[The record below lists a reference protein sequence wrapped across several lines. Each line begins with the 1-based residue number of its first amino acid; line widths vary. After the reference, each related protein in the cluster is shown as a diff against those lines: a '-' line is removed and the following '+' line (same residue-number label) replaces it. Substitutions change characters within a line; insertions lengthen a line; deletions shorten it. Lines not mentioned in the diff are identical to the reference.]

1 MQYYS
6 LIIKRETGDIAVAER
21 AYTANDI
28 HILQGLEGVRKRPAM
43 YIGST
48 NSMGLHHLVW
58 EVVDNAVDEALSGFG
73 KTISVTI
80 YKDGSVSVLDEGRG
94 IPVDINKETKR
105 PGVEIVFTELHAGG
119 KFNSSVYKSA
129 GGLHGVG
136 ASVTNALSEW
146 VDVTVYQNG
155 GIYNLRFENGG
166 HLVKPLERIGDTR
179 KHGTFV
185 RFKPDATIFS
195 TVEFKYDTIA
205 SHLQESAF
213 LMKGVRFIIYDER
226 SNQKSEFF
234 YQDGLVEYIHNLN
247 ENKNQIIPVFAFSDV
262 DTLTNIETEVA
273 LQYCYE
279 DYNETIYSYVNNVKT
294 GDGGTHESG
303 FRAGITRAVNEF
315 AEAQNLLKG
324 KKLEGSDIREGLT
337 AIVSLKVPEE
347 LLEFEG
353 QTKGKLG
360 TPVAYQVV
368 SNLIYNKLTYYLTE
382 NKENAMLIIKKCVD
396 SQQAR
401 LAARKAKDE
410 ARSTK
415 KVKQE
420 VILSDKLTPA
430 QSKDYLKNELFIV
443 EGDSAGGTAK
453 KGRDRIHQAILP
465 LRGKPLN
472 TDSIA
477 IEKLLHNEEIA
488 TIINTVGAGFG
499 QSFDLEDIHYGK
511 IIIMT
516 DADTDGAHIQTLLL
530 TFFYHYMRSLIT
542 SGHVFIAVPPL
553 YRVFK
558 EDGKKKLVQEYAWD
572 DKGLEAAKKKVGAGY
587 KINRYKGL
595 GEMDAI
601 QLKETTMDPKTRFLI
616 QVDINDPFLVEK
628 RVNVLMGKDASIRRQ
643 WVEENVDFNRVD
655 TFMKEVK

>member
-1 MQYYS
+1 M
-6 LIIKRETGDIAVAER
+6 AER
-21 AYTANDI
+21 QYTANDI

-48 NSMGLHHLVW
+48 NSSGLHHLVW
-58 EVVDNAVDEALSGFG
+58 EVVDNAVDEALSGYG
-73 KTISVTI
+73 KNITVTLH
-80 YKDGSVSVLDEGRG
+80 KDGSCSVLDEGRG
-94 IPVDINKETKR
+94 IPVGINKETGR

-136 ASVTNALSEW
+136 ASVANALSDW
-146 VDVTVYQNG
+146 VDVTVFQDG
-155 GIYNLRFENGG
+155 GIYHLRFENGG
-166 HLVKPLERIGDTR
+166 HLVTPLEKIGESK
-179 KHGTFV
+179 KHGTLV
-185 RFKPDATIFS
+185 RFKPDGTIFS
-195 TVEFKYDTIA
+195 TTDFKYDTIA

-213 LMKGVRFIIYDER
+213 LMKGVRFIINDER
-226 SNQKSEFF
+226 SGDKQEFF
-234 YQDGLVEYIHNLN
+234 YQNGLVEYITNLN
-247 ENKNQIIPVFAFSDV
+247 DEKNPIIDVVSFSEV
-262 DTLTNIETEVA
+262 DPITNIETEIA

-294 GDGGTHESG
+294 IDGGTHESG
-303 FRAGITRAVNEF
+303 FRTGITRAVNDFGEMVGM
-315 AEAQNLLKG
+315 LKG
-324 KKLEGSDIREGLT
+324 KKLEGSDVREGLT
-337 AIVSLKVPEE
+337 AIISLKVPEE

-360 TPVAYQVV
+360 TPVANSVV
-368 SNLIYNKLTYYLTE
+368 SNLIYNKFTYYLTE
-382 NKENAMLIIKKCVD
+382 NKESAMRILKKCVD

-401 LAARKAKDE
+401 VAARKAKDE
-410 ARSTK
+410 ARSSK
-415 KVKQE
+415 KANKQE

-472 TDSIA
+472 TDSISLD
-477 IEKLLHNEEIA
+477 KLLHNEEIA

-499 QSFDLEDIHYGK
+499 QSFDIEDIRYGK

-530 TFFYHYMRSLIT
+530 TFFYHYMRQLIT
-542 SGHVFIAVPPL
+542 SGHIYIAVPPL
-553 YRVFK
+553 YRIYK
-558 EDGKKKLVQEYAWD
+558 EEGKKLIQEYAWD
-572 DKGLEAAKKKVGAGY
+572 DEGLAAAKKKVGANC

-628 RVNVLMGKDASIRRQ
+628 RVKILMGNDASVRRK
-643 WVEENVDFNRVD
+643 WVEENVNFNKID